1 MSKVH
6 PIVLFVF
13 MVVLSTGGTSQNAY
27 IDSLKDALSKPASEI
42 ELYQTLSKLAVA
54 YSDSNYSKSLEYWQ
68 KALTIAEKAGARH
81 LVANALHQIGFSYMK
96 QGEFRLSL
104 ENLENA
110 ASIYEHLDSTRN
122 FAGLLNDIGLI
133 YRNWGKYDKALENY
147 IKALEL
153 SRQIGF
159 PEGIGIASNSIGQ
172 IHFYR
177 ENYPKAIE
185 YFKEYLDINS
195 ALGNKRAVAGA
206 SNNIASAYMEQKRY
220 GEALEYFL
228 KSLHI
233 YDSLGI
239 AIGVAIIQD
248 NIGSLYFKQN
258 LLDNALLYHQ
268 NALEIFESLNSP
280 TRKCYTLKNLGQ
292 VLAAQG
298 KTLRAIDKYQN
309 ALDLAKKIEL
319 RDVERDCYEL
329 LSSCYAKL
337 GKYDQAYRL
346 LQKHIALKDSILN
359 AETVQKIEELQTRFE
374 RDRQDQQIANMN
386 SKLKFQRIVFFIS
399 LLSILVLATVTF
411 MLFIENRRKNFAIQQ
426 LELLSSQVLKNISD
440 NICNLDVIKNGFELE
455 SFSMV
460 WSVQPKQ
467 FEDTHKVPFYHF
479 NIQGST
485 FCYVIA
491 TTKPNLCC
499 DFVNLNIY
507 NLVLSHFKENGE
519 FSDSLA
525 SKINQYLTNDPILR
539 SLGKNVIQ
547 IYPFVLNQKRI
558 LCLCPKNMGFRQYG
572 SFILPNSYQWVN
584 LRADD
589 IIYLFANLDE
599 PANVSEI
606 RKVVKSIDLIDFP
619 EQKELAINFLHTLEL
634 NSETL
639 LIAFRV

>member
-1 MSKVH
+1 
-6 PIVLFVF
+6 
-13 MVVLSTGGTSQNAY
+13 MVALSTGGMSQNAY
-27 IDSLKDALSKPASEI
+27 VDSLKDALSKPASEI
-42 ELYQTLSKLAVA
+42 EHYQTLSKLAIA
-54 YSDSNYSKSLEYWQ
+54 YSDSNYSKSLDYWQ
-68 KALTIAEKAGARH
+68 KALTFAEKIGARH
-81 LVANALHQIGFSYMK
+81 LVANAQHQIGFNYMK

-110 ASIYEHLDSTRN
+110 ASIYEYLDSTKN

-159 PEGIGIASNSIGQ
+159 SEGIGIASNSIGQ

-206 SNNIASAYMEQKRY
+206 SNNIASAYMELKRY
-220 GEALEYFL
+220 DEALEYFL

-248 NIGSLYFKQN
+248 NIGSLYFKQK

-292 VLAAQG
+292 VLSAQG
-298 KTLRAIDKYQN
+298 KTLRAIEKYKD

-319 RDVERDCYEL
+319 RDVERDCFEL

-337 GKYDQAYRL
+337 GNYDQAFKL
-346 LQKHIALKDSILN
+346 LQKHVSIKDSILN
-359 AETVQKIEELQTRFE
+359 AETVQKIEELQAQFE
-374 RDRQDQQIANMN
+374 RDRQDQLLAAMN
-386 SKLKFQRIVFFIS
+386 SKLKSQRIVFFIS
-399 LLSILVLATVTF
+399 LVSVLVLVTIAI
-411 MLFIENRRKNFAIQQ
+411 LLVVENHRKKNAIQR

-440 NICNLDVIKNGFELE
+440 SICNLDVIKNGFELE
-455 SFSMV
+455 FFSGT
-460 WSVQPKQ
+460 WNVQPKQ
-467 FEDTHKVPFYHF
+467 SENTHKTPFYHF
-479 NIQGST
+479 NIQGFT
-485 FCYVIA
+485 FCYAIA

-507 NLVLSHFKENGE
+507 NLVLSHLKESGE

-525 SKINQYLTNDPILR
+525 GKLNQYLTNDPILR
-539 SLGKNVIQ
+539 SLGKDANQVF
-547 IYPFVLNQKRI
+547 PFVISQKRI
-558 LCLCPKNMGFRQYG
+558 LCLCPQNMAFRQYG
-572 SFILPNSYQWVN
+572 SFILPNSHQWVN
-584 LRADD
+584 LRTDD
-589 IIYLFANLDE
+589 IIYLFANVED
-599 PANVSEI
+599 PSNINEI

-619 EQKELAINFLHTLEL
+619 EQKELAINFLHTLEF
-634 NSETL
+634 NNETL
-639 LIAFRV
+639 LVAFKV